1 MDLEEILSGRTILEY
16 LGASIRF
23 LYSNFRILFND
34 NDFVTFS
41 SFWSPSGS
49 NKKKDANSDLN
60 HMIGV
65 LFFGMIILL
74 LIIFNT

>member
-1 MDLEEILSGRTILEY
+1 MDLEEIIADRTILEF

-23 LYSNFRILFND
+23 LYSNLRCVFND
-34 NDFVTFS
+34 KDFSTFS
-41 SFWSPSGS
+41 SFWSPTG
-49 NKKKDANSDLN
+49 NNRKKEENSSSN

-65 LFFGMIILL
+65 LFLGILIIL

>member
-1 MDLEEILSGRTILEY
+1 MDFTEIIFGRIILTF

-23 LYSNFRILFND
+23 LYSNLVCLLNNND
-34 NDFVTFS
+34 YITFS
-41 SFWSPSGS
+41 SILSPTGS
-49 NKKKDANSDLN
+49 NKKKDGNSSLN

-65 LFFGMIILL
+65 IFFGILIIL

>member
-1 MDLEEILSGRTILEY
+1 MDVEEIISGRIILEF

-23 LYSNFRILFND
+23 LYSNLRCVFND
-34 NDFVTFS
+34 NDFTTFS
-41 SFWSPSGS
+41 SFWSPTGS
-49 NKKKDANSDLN
+49 NKKKDDISDLN

-65 LFFGMIILL
+65 LFFGMIIVL

>member
-1 MDLEEILSGRTILEY
+1 MDLEEILSGRTILEF

-23 LYSNFRILFND
+23 LYSNLRSVFND
-34 NDFVTFS
+34 NDFTTFS
-41 SFWSPSGS
+41 TFWSPTGS
-49 NKKKDANSDLN
+49 NKKKDDISDLN